1 MKSIFLATLL
11 LAAPAFAQ
19 SIVSPEV
26 QADGRVTFRLVAPDA
41 KEVQV
46 IEEGTP
52 AAMQR
57 DTNGVWTFTSS
68 VLPPDIYNYSFN
80 VDGAHRLDPANPL
93 VKFNL
98 LNSENMVHV
107 PGPKSLLWEV
117 NDVPHGELQ
126 RHAFNSTVAGE
137 SRNYVVYTPP
147 GYDPKARMRY
157 PVLYLLHG
165 YSDDAD
171 SWSTAGCANVILD
184 NLIARGQAKPMIV
197 VMPLGYGT
205 MEIVTNGW
213 SRVSDPVLWQK
224 NLDQFGKILLQEVM
238 PQVEKSYRV
247 RKGRESRAI
256 VGLSMGG
263 TESLLTGLNHLDR
276 FAWVGSFSAGGL
288 GTNYMSEF
296 PKLVNQANKKLRLLW
311 VACGTS
317 DRLFSANQEFCSWL
331 KSEDIQYTWVESPG
345 GHAYT
350 VWRRYLGEFAPLL
363 FQKAK

>member
-1 MKSIFLATLL
+1 MKTLFLAAGLMT
-11 LAAPAFAQ
+11 APAFAQ

-26 QADGRVTFRLVAPDA
+26 QPDGRVTFRLVAPNA
-41 KEVQV
+41 KQV
-46 IEEGTP
+46 KVAGEGVG
-52 AAMQR
+52 ADLQR
-57 DTNGVWTFTSS
+57 DTNGVWTATSP
-68 VLPPDIYNYSFN
+68 VLSPDIYNYSFD
-80 VDGAHRLDPANPL
+80 VDGAHTLDPANPL

-117 NDVPHGELQ
+117 NDVPHGELG
-126 RHAFNSTVAGE
+126 RHTFKSTVAGE

-147 GYDPKARMRY
+147 GYEPKARTRY

-184 NLIARGQAKPMIV
+184 NLIARGQAKPMLV

-213 SRVSDPVLWQK
+213 SRVNDPVLWQK
-224 NLDQFGKILLQEVM
+224 NLDQFEKILLEEVI
-238 PQVEKSYRV
+238 PQVDKSYRV

-263 TESLLTGLNHLDR
+263 AESLLTGLNHLDR

-288 GTNYMSEF
+288 GTNYVSEF
-296 PKLVNQANKKLRLLW
+296 PKLDSQANKKLHLLW
-311 VACGTS
+311 IGCGTS
-317 DRLFSANQEFCSWL
+317 DWLYSANQGFCSWL
-331 KSEDIQYTWVESPG
+331 KSEDIHYQWVESPG

-363 FQKAK
+363 FQKK